1 MQQFLRQYMLPIA
14 MVIGI
19 SFYKQLA
26 ILAPAIPYLLAVM
39 LFITYSRII
48 LRDIRLK
55 KFHYILLGIQ
65 YGGSI
70 LVYLL
75 FFKFNTTLAQAAM
88 ICILA
93 PTAASAPVITD
104 ILGGNISSIAA
115 YSFISNLSIAILSPL
130 FLALIGDASVG
141 AITFGSSVIIIFKK
155 VFPVLLLP
163 FILAITISKVS
174 PKLHNTIRKAQILS
188 FYLWA
193 IALTIVTSRVTMFI
207 SIQGNASYKLKLAMA
222 GVALIICV
230 LQFWFGRRIG
240 KKYDSTIAGGQGL
253 GQKNT
258 ILAIW
263 LTQTYLNPVASIGPG
278 SYVLWQNI
286 VNSYQLWHKERKTKQ
301 KQ

>member
-1 MQQFLRQYMLPIA
+1 MLPIA

-19 SFYKQLA
+19 VFYKQLA
-26 ILAPAIPYLLAVM
+26 LFASVIPYLLSVM

-48 LRDIRLK
+48 LRDIRLT

-75 FFKFNTTLAQAAM
+75 FFKVNTTLAQAAM
-88 ICILA
+88 ICVLA
-93 PTAASAPVITD
+93 PTAASAPVITG

-115 YSFISNLSIAILSPL
+115 YSFISNLSIALLSPL
-130 FLALIGDASVG
+130 FLALIGNASVET
-141 AITFGSSVIIIFKK
+141 ISFGSSVLIIFKK

-163 FILAITISKVS
+163 FILAVTVS
-174 PKLHNTIRKAQILS
+174 GVNPKLHSKIRKAQILS

-193 IALTIVTSRVTMFI
+193 VALTIVISNVTKFI

-240 KKYDSTIAGGQGL
+240 KKYNRTVAGGQGL

-286 VNSYQLWHKERKTKQ
+286 VNSYQLWRKESQIK
-301 KQ
+301 

>member
-1 MQQFLRQYMLPIA
+1 M
-14 MVIGI
+14 
-19 SFYKQLA
+19 
-26 ILAPAIPYLLAVM
+26 
-39 LFITYSRII
+39 
-48 LRDIRLK
+48 
-55 KFHYILLGIQ
+55 
-65 YGGSI
+65 

-88 ICILA
+88 ICVLA
-93 PTAASAPVITD
+93 PTAASAPVITG

-115 YSFISNLSIAILSPL
+115 YSFISNLSIALLSPL
-130 FLALIGDASVG
+130 FLALIGGAS
-141 AITFGSSVIIIFKK
+141 AETISFGGSVLIIFKK

-163 FILAITISKVS
+163 FILAVTISKVS
-174 PKLHNTIRKAQILS
+174 PKLHNTIQKAQILS

-193 IALTIVTSRVTMFI
+193 VALTIVTSNVTKFI
-207 SIQGNASYKLKLAMA
+207 SIQGNASYELKIAMA

-240 KKYDSTIAGGQGL
+240 KKYNSIVAGGQGL

-286 VNSYQLWHKERKTKQ
+286 VNSYQLWRKERQIKHKRE
-301 KQ
+301 

>member
-1 MQQFLRQYMLPIA
+1 

-19 SFYKQLA
+19 TFYKQLA
-26 ILAPAIPYLLAVM
+26 VLAPVIPYLLSVM

-48 LRDIRLK
+48 LRDIRLT
-55 KFHYILLGIQ
+55 KFHYILLSIQ
-65 YGGSI
+65 YGGSM

-88 ICILA
+88 ICVLA
-93 PTAASAPVITD
+93 PTAASAPVITG

-115 YSFISNLSIAILSPL
+115 YSFISNLSIALLSPL
-130 FLALIGDASVG
+130 FLALIGGAS
-141 AITFGSSVIIIFKK
+141 AETISFGGSVLIIFKK

-163 FILAITISKVS
+163 FILALTISKVS
-174 PKLHNTIRKAQILS
+174 PKLHNTIQKAQILS

-193 IALTIVTSRVTMFI
+193 VALTIVTSNVTKFI
-207 SIQGNASYKLKLAMA
+207 SIQGNASYELKIAMA

-240 KKYDSTIAGGQGL
+240 KKYNSTVAGGQGL

-286 VNSYQLWHKERKTKQ
+286 VNSYQLWRKERQIKQ
-301 KQ
+301 KRE

>member
-1 MQQFLRQYMLPIA
+1 

-19 SFYKQLA
+19 TFHKQLA
-26 ILAPAIPYLLAVM
+26 VLAPVIPYLLSVM

-48 LRDIRLK
+48 LRDIRLT

-65 YGGSI
+65 YGGSM

-88 ICILA
+88 ICVLA
-93 PTAASAPVITD
+93 PTAASAPVITG

-115 YSFISNLSIAILSPL
+115 YSFISNLSIALLSPL
-130 FLALIGDASVG
+130 FLALIGGASG
-141 AITFGSSVIIIFKK
+141 ETISFGGSVLIIFKK

-163 FILAITISKVS
+163 FILAVTISKVS
-174 PKLHNTIRKAQILS
+174 PKLHNTIQKAQILS

-193 IALTIVTSRVTMFI
+193 VALTIVTSNVTKFI
-207 SIQGNASYKLKLAMA
+207 SIQGNASYELKIAMA

-240 KKYDSTIAGGQGL
+240 KKYNSIVAGGQGL

-286 VNSYQLWHKERKTKQ
+286 VNSYQLWRKERQIKHKRE
-301 KQ
+301 

>member
-1 MQQFLRQYMLPIA
+1 MLPIA

-93 PTAASAPVITD
+93 PTAASAPVITG

-130 FLALIGDASVG
+130 FLTLIGDASVG

>member
-1 MQQFLRQYMLPIA
+1 

-19 SFYKQLA
+19 TFYKQLA
-26 ILAPAIPYLLAVM
+26 VLAPVIPYLLSVM

-48 LRDIRLK
+48 LRDIRLT
-55 KFHYILLGIQ
+55 KFHYILLSIQ
-65 YGGSI
+65 YGGSM

-88 ICILA
+88 ICVLA
-93 PTAASAPVITD
+93 PTAASAPVITG

-115 YSFISNLSIAILSPL
+115 YSFISNLSIALLSPL
-130 FLALIGDASVG
+130 FLALIGGAS
-141 AITFGSSVIIIFKK
+141 AETISFGGSVLIIFKK

-163 FILAITISKVS
+163 FILAVTISKVS
-174 PKLHNTIRKAQILS
+174 PKLHNTIQKAQILS

-193 IALTIVTSRVTMFI
+193 VALTIVTSNVTKFI
-207 SIQGNASYKLKLAMA
+207 SIQGNASYELKIAMA

-240 KKYDSTIAGGQGL
+240 KKYNSIVAGGQGL

-286 VNSYQLWHKERKTKQ
+286 VNSYQLWRKERHIKHKRE
-301 KQ
+301 

>member
-1 MQQFLRQYMLPIA
+1 MLPIA

-19 SFYKQLA
+19 TFYKQLA
-26 ILAPAIPYLLAVM
+26 VLAPVIPYLLSVM

-48 LRDIRLK
+48 LRDIRLT
-55 KFHYILLGIQ
+55 KFHYILLSIQ
-65 YGGSI
+65 YGGSM

-88 ICILA
+88 ICVLA
-93 PTAASAPVITD
+93 PTAASAPVITG

-115 YSFISNLSIAILSPL
+115 YSFISNLSIALLSPL
-130 FLALIGDASVG
+130 FLALIGGAS
-141 AITFGSSVIIIFKK
+141 AETISFGGSVLIIFKK

-163 FILAITISKVS
+163 FILAVTISKVS
-174 PKLHNTIRKAQILS
+174 PKLHNTIQKAQILS

-193 IALTIVTSRVTMFI
+193 VALTIVTSNVTKFI
-207 SIQGNASYKLKLAMA
+207 SIQGNASYELKLAMA

-240 KKYDSTIAGGQGL
+240 KKYNSIVAGGQGL

-286 VNSYQLWHKERKTKQ
+286 VNSYQLWRKERQIKQ

>member
-1 MQQFLRQYMLPIA
+1 MLPIA

-19 SFYKQLA
+19 VFYKQLA
-26 ILAPAIPYLLAVM
+26 IFAPLIPVLLFVM
-39 LFITYSRII
+39 LFITYSRVL
-48 LRDIRLK
+48 LRDIRLT
-55 KFHYILLGIQ
+55 KFHYILLSIQ

-88 ICILA
+88 ICVLA
-93 PTAASAPVITD
+93 PTAASAPIITG

-130 FLALIGDASVG
+130 FLATIGDASME
-141 AITFGSSVIIIFKK
+141 TLSFGTSVLIIFKK

-163 FILAITISKVS
+163 FILALSLEKIS
-174 PKLHNTIRKAQILS
+174 PKLHDMVRKSQILS

-193 IALTIVTSRVTMFI
+193 IALTIVISRVVMFI
-207 SIQGNASYKLKLAMA
+207 SMQESTSYTLEIAIA
-222 GVALIICV
+222 GVALVICL
-230 LQFWFGRRIG
+230 LQFWFGRKIG
-240 KKYDSTIAGGQGL
+240 RRYNRTVSGGQGL

-278 SYVLWQNI
+278 AYVLWQNI
-286 VNSYQLWHKERKTKQ
+286 VNSYQLWRKEREIRVNR
-301 KQ
+301 

>member
-1 MQQFLRQYMLPIA
+1 MLPIA
-14 MVIGI
+14 MAIGI
-19 SFYKQLA
+19 VFYKQLVVF
-26 ILAPAIPYLLAVM
+26 APIIPYLLSVM

-48 LRDIRLK
+48 LRDIYLT

-65 YGGSI
+65 YGGSM

-75 FFKFNTTLAQAAM
+75 FFKVNTTLAQAAM
-88 ICILA
+88 ICVLA
-93 PTAASAPVITD
+93 PTAASAPVITG

-115 YSFISNLSIAILSPL
+115 YSFVSNLSIALLSPL
-130 FLALIGDASVG
+130 FLALIGNAPVETIS
-141 AITFGSSVIIIFKK
+141 FGSSILLIFKK

-163 FILAITISKVS
+163 FILAITISSSS
-174 PKLHNTIRKAQILS
+174 PKLHSKIRNAQIVS

-193 IALTIVTSRVTMFI
+193 IALIIVTSNVTRFF
-207 SIQGNASYKLKLAMA
+207 SIQGNASYKLKFAMA
-222 GVALIICV
+222 GVTLIICV
-230 LQFWFGRRIG
+230 LQFWFGRKIG
-240 KKYDSTIAGGQGL
+240 KKFNRTVAGGQAL

-286 VNSYQLWHKERKTKQ
+286 VNSYQLWRKEKQ
-301 KQ
+301 IKQNP

>member
-1 MQQFLRQYMLPIA
+1 MLPIA

-93 PTAASAPVITD
+93 PTAASAPVITG

-174 PKLHNTIRKAQILS
+174 PKLHNTIRKTQILS

>member
-1 MQQFLRQYMLPIA
+1 MLPIA

-93 PTAASAPVITD
+93 PTAASAPVITG

-163 FILAITISKVS
+163 FILAITISKIS

>member
-93 PTAASAPVITD
+93 PTAASAPVITG

-163 FILAITISKVS
+163 FILAITISKIS

>member
-1 MQQFLRQYMLPIA
+1 

-19 SFYKQLA
+19 TFYKQLA
-26 ILAPAIPYLLAVM
+26 VLAPVIPYLLSVM

-48 LRDIRLK
+48 LRDIRLT
-55 KFHYILLGIQ
+55 KFHYILLSIQ
-65 YGGSI
+65 YGGSM

-75 FFKFNTTLAQAAM
+75 FFKFNTTLAQSAM
-88 ICILA
+88 ICVLA
-93 PTAASAPVITD
+93 PTAASAPVITG

-115 YSFISNLSIAILSPL
+115 YSFISNLSIALLSPL
-130 FLALIGDASVG
+130 FLALIGGAS
-141 AITFGSSVIIIFKK
+141 AETISFGGSVLIIFKK

-163 FILAITISKVS
+163 FILAVTISKVS
-174 PKLHNTIRKAQILS
+174 PKLHNTIQKAQILS

-193 IALTIVTSRVTMFI
+193 VALTIVTSNVTKFI
-207 SIQGNASYKLKLAMA
+207 SIQGNASYELKLAMA

-240 KKYDSTIAGGQGL
+240 KKYNSTVAGGQGL

-286 VNSYQLWHKERKTKQ
+286 VNSYQLWRKERQIKQ
-301 KQ
+301 KRE

>member
-1 MQQFLRQYMLPIA
+1 

-19 SFYKQLA
+19 TFHKQLVV
-26 ILAPAIPYLLAVM
+26 LAPIIPYLLSVM
-39 LFITYSRII
+39 LLITYSRII
-48 LRDIRLK
+48 LRDIRLT

-75 FFKFNTTLAQAAM
+75 FFKFNATLAQAAM
-88 ICILA
+88 ICVLA
-93 PTAASAPVITD
+93 PTAASAPIITG
-104 ILGGNISSIAA
+104 ILGGNISTIAA
-115 YSFISNLSIAILSPL
+115 YSFISNLSIALLSPL
-130 FLALIGDASVG
+130 FLALIGDASMET
-141 AITFGSSVIIIFKK
+141 ISFGSSVLIIFKN

-163 FILAITISKVS
+163 FILAVTISKVS
-174 PKLHNTIRKAQILS
+174 PKLHSTIRKAQILS

-193 IALTIVTSRVTMFI
+193 VALTIVTSNVTKFI
-207 SIQGNASYKLKLAMA
+207 GIQDNASYKLKLAMA
-222 GVALIICV
+222 GIALIICV
-230 LQFWFGRRIG
+230 LQFWFGRKIG
-240 KKYDSTIAGGQGL
+240 EKYNSTVAGGQGL

-263 LTQTYLNPVASIGPG
+263 LTQTYLNPVATIGPG

-286 VNSYQLWHKERKTKQ
+286 VNSYQLWRKERQIKQ